1 MNESCQKFPIREV
14 IFRLLDQYNPG
25 DLKIEDQIDDDS
37 HDPDN
42 YFPEHPLVPQIVDS
56 LEFICSFYR
65 DGNCPLV
72 ATRLQ

>member
-42 YFPEHPLVPQIVDS
+42 YFPEHPLVPQIV
-56 LEFICSFYR
+56 EQ
-65 DGNCPLV
+65 P
-72 ATRLQ
+72 